1 MNSAA
6 LKFIPKQ
13 DLEKNGY
20 EKYAS
25 LFAKPANSEA
35 SSVADQ
41 RFEKIIFAGGC
52 FWCME
57 QPFEMIP
64 GVQSVVSG
72 YTGGTKKDPTYK
84 EVSAGTT
91 GHTEAVEVT
100 FDPKQVPL
108 ETLLDIFWKNI
119 DPTVDNAQFCDKGS
133 QYRSEIFFTTPRQ
146 EAAAKESIKKVE
158 AKFNTV
164 FTKITPFN
172 AFYNAEDEHQDYYK
186 KNPIRYKYYRNGC
199 RRDQRLQELWG
210 DKK

>member
-1 MNSAA
+1 
-6 LKFIPKQ
+6 
-13 DLEKNGY
+13 
-20 EKYAS
+20 
-25 LFAKPANSEA
+25 
-35 SSVADQ
+35 
-41 RFEKIIFAGGC
+41 
-52 FWCME
+52 ME

-146 EAAAKESIKKVE
+146 ETAAKESIKKVE

-164 FTKITPFN
+164 FTKITSFDT
-172 AFYNAEDEHQDYYK
+172 FYKAEDEHQDYYK

-210 DKK
+210 DK